1 MGPEGKATSVA
12 GRRCG
17 GASSHGGFSR
27 SQTRRG
33 CFYVLCGRGDP
44 RIWHEPRRGNHPPLC
59 DSTGSDPPPGRIR
72 IDCRFRHNRAGSS
85 EAGMASEK
93 FTVIVTSDRY
103 GNETHGLELEQ
114 ELIGQVTDID
124 ITLLSRAS
132 ISEEDLIRVAQDA
145 DAMLVSTREAIT
157 RRVLENIPRVKV
169 ISRYG
174 VGLDNVDLDAAADAG
189 IVVTHYPGY
198 CTSEVADHA
207 LSMILALNRR
217 IVEQDRALREG
228 AWVEHGPATRRI
240 LRGPVQPLRE
250 QTLGI
255 IGFGRIGQ
263 AVAARATPFGVNII
277 AADPHIDPEI
287 IRGAGAEPVTLE
299 ELLARSDIVTVHAPL
314 TPQTRG
320 LIDAEALARMKPTA
334 VLVNTARG
342 PIIDLPALAR
352 ALEEGKLAGAAL
364 DVVDPEP
371 LQADSP
377 FYSMPNVILTPH
389 SAYYSERSVDV
400 VRRETLNEALQVL
413 RGKRPR
419 TVANPAVLS
428 KVTLEA

>member
-1 MGPEGKATSVA
+1 MAT
-12 GRRCG
+12 
-17 GASSHGGFSR
+17 
-27 SQTRRG
+27 
-33 CFYVLCGRGDP
+33 
-44 RIWHEPRRGNHPPLC
+44 
-59 DSTGSDPPPGRIR
+59 
-72 IDCRFRHNRAGSS
+72 
-85 EAGMASEK
+85 EANGT
-93 FTVIVTSDRY
+93 FNVIVTSDRY

-114 ELIGQVTDID
+114 ELVAAVTD
-124 ITLLSRAS
+124 LNVALYGRAS
-132 ISEEDLIRVAQDA
+132 TTEDELILVAQDA

-174 VGLDNVDLDAAADAG
+174 VGLDNVDLEAAADAG

-207 LSMILALNRR
+207 LAMILALNRR

-240 LRGPVQPLRE
+240 LRGPIQPLRE

-263 AVAARATPFGVNII
+263 AVAARAKPFGVTII
-277 AADPHIDPEI
+277 AADPYVDPEI
-287 IRGAGAEPVTLE
+287 IRGAGAEPVSLE
-299 ELLARSDIVTVHAPL
+299 ELLARSDIATIHTPL
-314 TPQTRG
+314 TPETRG
-320 LIDAEALARMKPTA
+320 LIDATALERMKPNA

-342 PIIDLPALAR
+342 PIIDLSALAR
-352 ALEEGKLAGAAL
+352 ALQDGIIAGAAL

-371 LQADSP
+371 LVAGSP
-377 FYSMPNVILTPH
+377 FYGMPNVILTPH

-400 VRRETLNEALQVL
+400 VRRETLLEALQVL

-419 TVANPAVLS
+419 TVANSSVLS
-428 KVTLEA
+428 KVTLEP

>member
-1 MGPEGKATSVA
+1 MATTSA
-12 GRRCG
+12 P
-17 GASSHGGFSR
+17 AR
-27 SQTRRG
+27 SAKDLGQ
-33 CFYVLCGRGDP
+33 
-44 RIWHEPRRGNHPPLC
+44 N
-59 DSTGSDPPPGRIR
+59 
-72 IDCRFRHNRAGSS
+72 NN
-85 EAGMASEK
+85 EK
-93 FTVIVTSDRY
+93 QFTVIVTSDRY

-114 ELIGQVTDID
+114 ELVAGVTDID
-124 ITLLSRAS
+124 VRLLSRAS
-132 ISEEDLIRVAQDA
+132 VSEDDLIRAARDA
-145 DAMLVSTREAIT
+145 DALLVSTREVVS

-174 VGLDNVDLDAAADAG
+174 VGLDNVDLNAAADAG

-255 IGFGRIGQ
+255 VGFGRIGQ
-263 AVAARATPFGVNII
+263 AVAARAKPFNLTIL
-277 AADPHIDPEI
+277 AADPFIDPEVMVA
-287 IRGAGAEPVTLE
+287 AGVEPVTLE
-299 ELLARSDIVTVHAPL
+299 ELLQRSDIVTIHAPL
-314 TPQTRG
+314 TPETRG
-320 LIDAEALARMKPTA
+320 LINAETLALMKPTA

-342 PIIDLPALAR
+342 PIIDLPALAH
-352 ALEEGKLAGAAL
+352 ALQEGKLAGAAL

-371 LQADSP
+371 LPADAP
-377 FYSMPNVILTPH
+377 FYGMPNVILTPH

-400 VRRETLNEALQVL
+400 VRRETLLEALQVL

-419 TVANPAVLS
+419 TVANPAVLE
-428 KVTLEA
+428 KVALEP